1 MEELEIRKITELS
14 KDNLNKMA
22 KWIYDWWGKNE
33 ALTLEQM
40 RIFLKSGLQE
50 NRIPQTYGAFIG
62 NDIVGMYQFLYE
74 DLFVRP
80 DIYPWLANVYVDNQ
94 YRNKG
99 ICRKLM
105 ESVRENAKQNIS
117 FKELWLYTKHTNL
130 YEKFGWEYVC
140 DIDTYNEE
148 QRIQRLYKME
158 L

>member
-1 MEELEIRKITELS
+1 MGELEIRRITELNQ
-14 KDNLNKMA
+14 DNLNKMA
-22 KWIYDWWGKNE
+22 EWIYDWWGKNE

-40 RIFLKSGLQE
+40 KIFLKSSMQE
-50 NRIPQTYGAFIG
+50 NRISQTYGAFIG

-80 DIYPWLANVYVDNQ
+80 DIYPWLANVYVDER

-117 FKELWLYTKHTNL
+117 FNELWLYTKHTNL

-148 QRIQRLYKME
+148 QRMQRLYKMK